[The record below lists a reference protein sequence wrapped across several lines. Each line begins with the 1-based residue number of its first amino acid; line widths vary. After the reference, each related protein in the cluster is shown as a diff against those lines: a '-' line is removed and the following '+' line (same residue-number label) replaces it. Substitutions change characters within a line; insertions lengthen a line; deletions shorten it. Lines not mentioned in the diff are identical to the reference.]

1 MKFPV
6 APQLPDDVLALRQT
20 LPTKPASVTLTGS
33 FVRLVPLD
41 LDRDVEVLYAVSNG
55 GAATLSERTIEAYD
69 PDPMI
74 WRYMSGGPFTS
85 AKALAVWLQI
95 QIDSDTGIPLCV
107 FDIASD
113 QPVGVANLMS
123 NVPAHLK
130 IELGNIWYSPLVQRT
145 PANTE
150 AAYLM
155 LQHCFELGYRR
166 VEWKCDA
173 LNQRSRNAA
182 LRLGFQFEGIQQY
195 HYIVKDRSRDTAWFR
210 ILDHEWDAVRS
221 QLEAR
226 LYGS

>member
-1 MKFPV
+1 MEFPV
-6 APQLPDDVLALRQT
+6 TPQLPDDVLTQCNT
-20 LPTKPASVTLTGS
+20 LPLKPAPVTLTGS
-33 FVRLVPLD
+33 YVRLEPLD
-41 LDRDVEVLYAVSNG
+41 LDRDVAALYAVSNG
-55 GAATLSERTIEAYD
+55 EAASLGERTIEAYD

-150 AAYLM
+150 ATTLM
-155 LQHCFELGYRR
+155 LRHCFEMGYRR

-210 ILDHEWDAVRS
+210 ILDYEWDTVRS

-226 LYGS
+226 L